1 MIRFIYVKTTTLYNN
16 NKTNYANDIVLV
28 GDTNNLYVKGALVNA
43 AFGKITSN
51 GTDTYAASNNNS
63 TLKIVGSNHVTVTA
77 AATGFTVKDTV
88 TLITGDD
95 AGSVKFCGEDIYVK
109 GYSDL
114 ATTVSGHTS
123 TLASHSDTL
132 TSHSDT
138 LTRHGNT
145 ISGLLTDVTGLQQKI
160 VSVYRVKGTKT
171 TYADL
176 PTDNNEEGD
185 VWNVTAAYGNTPAG
199 TNWVWVKDTSLTAG
213 GYWDALG
220 GTIDLSAYIN
230 AIQPTTATSGAVV
243 SGITKSG
250 STLNILYKTLGI
262 SDITNLQSTL
272 DAKVPDTRTVNGQQ
286 LNTNITLGGA
296 NIIVGGSSAFSTN
309 NIADAFNSAT
319 LAWES
324 YADNKVNALDVSN
337 IGGTNQYIKIVGQ
350 TNGKLTATAADL
362 KAGNVTATA
371 ISASTTSVAV
381 TGTTVEAQI
390 KSLAT
395 SIKTTSGTAGSA
407 VQKVTADGSGSLSL
421 TATPS
426 GTTTAITGS
435 LEWIEVT
442 S

>member
-77 AATGFTVKDTV
+77 AATGFTISDKITLGTGTTDGTVSFCNKDV
-88 TLITGDD
+88 P
-95 AGSVKFCGEDIYVK
+95 VK

-114 ATTVSGHTS
+114 KSTVSGHTS
-123 TLASHSDTL
+123 TLSSHSSTL
-132 TSHSDT
+132 TE
-138 LTRHGNT
+138 HGNT
-145 ISGLLTDVTGLQQKI
+145 ISGLLTDVNTTIPNLIDQK
-160 VSVYRVKGTKT
+160 VASLYKVKGTKD

-176 PTDNNEEGD
+176 PTSGNTEGD
-185 VWNVTAAYGNTPAG
+185 VWNVKEAYDNTPAG
-199 TNWVWVKDTSLTAG
+199 TNWVWVVDTSKTEG

-220 GTIDLSAYIN
+220 GTVDLSAYIN
-230 AIQPTTATSGAVV
+230 TINPTTATSGAVV

-250 STLNILYKTLGI
+250 STLNISYKTLGI
-262 SDITNLQSTL
+262 SDITSLQDTL
-272 DAKVPDTRTVNGQQ
+272 NNKVPNTRTVNG
-286 LNTNITLGGA
+286 LKLDANITLGGA
-296 NIIVGGSSAFSTN
+296 NITVGGISSFKNN
-309 NIADAFNSAT
+309 NIAEAFNAAEE
-319 LAWES
+319 AWES
-324 YADNKVNALDVSN
+324 YADAKVNALDVTN
-337 IGGTNQYIKIVGQ
+337 IGGSGKYIQIVGQ
-350 TNGKLTATAADL
+350 TDGKLTATAQDL

-381 TGTTVEAQI
+381 TGTNVEAQI
-390 KSLAT
+390 KSLAS

-407 VQKVTADGSGSLSL
+407 VQKVTATGSGSLSL